1 MNKTSN
7 DNSNPKPP
15 VFIKNPFTIPSTTQN
30 TFYDSWF
37 ENPNKTFE
45 NNEWNIDYDMGTIKN
60 DNNPFSNKKPIE
72 MSSKSLDKSPKNLTT
87 SIQSRNDEQYKKN
100 INFFMGKD
108 EEIDQ
113 LNIVEDSYPNNKEY
127 LCENEVE
134 DDKILLKNNKEA
146 NNGNNDE
153 FLIYEE
159 KPLPEIKQEN
169 LNVGSKETLSL
180 VESDNELERENFE
193 VKDSVFKVY
202 QKKKDNKIEEN
213 HENHENDKNY
223 EENNKINEFYE
234 EVDLNQMIE
243 PSPKK
248 VKKEDSFYESKFN
261 IDSFPLFNFNYG
273 WTSLQ
278 SSKSRSVLNSIE
290 TGENHIIQAIK
301 EFPGPIKIEKNT
313 TSITHTYNKLFAFIN
328 KALNNPLN
336 NESLVNISKTFA
348 WTILNEILLNKKLSV
363 FELVSSIKFKE
374 SLISFIETHF
384 FPFYH
389 DKMNF
394 EEFINETAYLINLI
408 HLSENQYEDLIE
420 DNLWE
425 TIFFAK
431 LFLSSQK
438 TQEMAKDVKKI
449 LINYVE
455 RTYKKLNPM
464 YIYTLLKLG
473 KTDKLYEQNSQ
484 FSENPMLY
492 LWFLLKLSD
501 QFDEKMWSNMLQIL
515 FYQLNDKKK
524 DSFLQFGL
532 LVMCLGF
539 DNENMSLLLQQ
550 NNHVYMVEMFE
561 AFFFLANNLSNF
573 QYDNT
578 KFLYKN
584 LFPTFIIHAYN
595 LLENGFHERAIEY
608 VNLVESSKNFFF
620 GLEKN
625 KCFMINLR
633 EIKQRLI
640 ANVDILYAKDK
651 KGLFLVI
658 DNEKEHR
665 KSRSTDDLQE
675 NLLTNQSNE
684 NDFSTNLKRN
694 FYSYFNSALGMI
706 KSPLNEMAK
715 GMNTGDKT
723 EKNKDFYYDNDLKTW
738 VLNGVPAAQEEDEH
752 VKKNKEKEKEKK
764 LEYVPPPMMIKS
776 YFFI

>member
-7 DNSNPKPP
+7 DDTNSKPP
-15 VFIKNPFTIPSTTQN
+15 VFIKKPFTIPSTNSTN
-30 TFYDSWF
+30 SYDSWF
-37 ENPNKTFE
+37 ENPNKPSEENKKE
-45 NNEWNIDYDMGTIKN
+45 NNEWNIDYNMGTIKN
-60 DNNPFSNKKPIE
+60 DPNPFSKKKPIE
-72 MSSKSLDKSPKNLTT
+72 MASKPIDQNPKNLTT

-100 INFFMGKD
+100 IDFFMGKD

-113 LNIVEDSYPNNKEY
+113 INRLEDTYVNNKEY
-127 LCENEVE
+127 LYENEVE
-134 DDKILLKNNKEA
+134 DNNFFFKNNKEA
-146 NNGNNDE
+146 NGNNNE

-169 LNVGSKETLSL
+169 LNVGSRETLSL
-180 VESDNELERENFE
+180 VESDNELEKENFE

-202 QKKKDNKIEEN
+202 QKKENKKIEEN
-213 HENHENDKNY
+213 NEDFLKFEKN
-223 EENNKINEFYE
+223 NEFYE
-234 EVDLNQMIE
+234 EIDLNQMVE
-243 PSPKK
+243 PLPKK

-261 IDSFPLFNFNYG
+261 INSFPMFNFNYG
-273 WTSLQ
+273 WTLLQ
-278 SSKSRSVLNSIE
+278 TTKSRSVLLSIE
-290 TGENHIIQAIK
+290 TGENRIVQAIK
-301 EFPGPIKIEKNT
+301 EFQGPIKIEKNT

-328 KALNNPLN
+328 KALNTSFDNKNL
-336 NESLVNISKTFA
+336 ENISKTFA
-348 WTILNEILLNKKLSV
+348 WTILNEILLNKKISV

-374 SLISFIETHF
+374 SLISFIESHF
-384 FPFYH
+384 FSVYH
-389 DKMNF
+389 KNMNL
-394 EEFINETAYLINLI
+394 EEFINETNYLINLI

-420 DNLWE
+420 DNQWE

-438 TQEMAKDVKKI
+438 TQELAKDVKEI
-449 LINYVE
+449 LINYIE
-455 RTYKKLNPM
+455 RTYKKFYPM

-473 KTDKLYEQNSQ
+473 KTDKLYEENSQ

-492 LWFLLKLSD
+492 LWFLLKLSE
-501 QFDEKMWSNMLQIL
+501 QFEEKMWSNMLQIL

-524 DSFLQFGL
+524 DTFLQFSL

-539 DNENMSLLLQQ
+539 DNENMPLLLQQ
-550 NNHVYMVEMFE
+550 NNHVNMVEMFE
-561 AFFFLANNLSNF
+561 TFFFLANNLSNF

-584 LFPTFIIHAYN
+584 LFPAFIIHAYN
-595 LLENGFHERAIEY
+595 LLENGFHERAIDY
-608 VNLVESSKNFFF
+608 VNLVESSRNFFF
-620 GLEKN
+620 GLETN
-625 KCFMINLR
+625 KCFMMNLR

-640 ANVDILYAKDK
+640 ANVDILYSKDK
-651 KGLFLVI
+651 NGLFLVI

-694 FYSYFNSALGMI
+694 FYNYFNSALGMI
-706 KSPLNEMAK
+706 KTPLNEMAK
-715 GMNTGDKT
+715 GMNSDKT
-723 EKNKDFYYDNDLKTW
+723 EKNKDFYYDNNLKTW
-738 VLNGVPAAQEEDEH
+738 VLNGVPAAQEEDEN
-752 VKKNKEKEKEKK
+752 VKKSKEKEKEKK
-764 LEYVPPPMMIKS
+764 IEYVPPPMMIKS